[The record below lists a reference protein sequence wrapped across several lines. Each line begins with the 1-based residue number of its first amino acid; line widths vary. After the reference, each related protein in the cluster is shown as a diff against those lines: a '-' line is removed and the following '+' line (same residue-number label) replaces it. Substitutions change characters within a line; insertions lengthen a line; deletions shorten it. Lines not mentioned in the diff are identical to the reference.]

1 MRYCPQILEGLKSLK
16 AKSCDGQADFSFLQH
31 PNLQVEASSA
41 QVINLL
47 KDTSRLIGAVSK
59 ADRADCRG
67 EIPRIDTC
75 DIIAQGCNLTSCLP
89 DATLND
95 TYISYAMEKYR
106 AAFNV
111 DHDFMDCNKLGEP
124 TQVNE
129 LMQAMILTQI
139 RNNMELA
146 AIYGDADLP
155 TGDGQSDWNNLMGK
169 NDGWL
174 KQAFNCA
181 PSNQIINAAG
191 AGLSEDLFMAARK
204 AIPAKYRPNRS
215 NFKFIYGPG
224 VDDWWLQNR
233 VARPTDAGDNAMA
246 SGVAGNIFGQ
256 SGFEVPMWRENLAY
270 GGSGQQVTHI
280 LYTPL
285 DNLLYLNRR
294 KFEMHT
300 EYKAE
305 KDMHQ
310 TVAYWTQDA
319 IIQRPEEVV
328 VLANVDVCGST
339 PFSACQRV
347 PVGCDL
353 SATFSTGL

>member
-1 MRYCPQILEGLKSLK
+1 MRYCPQIMEGLKSLK
-16 AKSCDGQADFSFLQH
+16 AKSCDGQADFSYLQH
-31 PNLQVEASSA
+31 PNLQREASSA

-47 KDTSRLIGAVSK
+47 KDTSRLIGAVSN

-111 DHDFMDCNKLGEP
+111 EKDFMDCNKLGEP
-124 TQVNE
+124 EQVNE

-181 PSNQIINAAG
+181 PANQIIDAAG
-191 AGLSEDLFMAARK
+191 AGLSTDLFMSARK

-215 NFKFIYGPG
+215 NFKFIHGPG
-224 VDDWWLQNR
+224 VSDWWLQDR
-233 VARPTDAGDNAMA
+233 VERPTDAGDIAMA

-256 SGFEVPMWRENLAY
+256 SGFEVPMWRENLTYNA
-270 GGSGQQVTHI
+270 QNVTHI

-300 EYKAE
+300 EYKVE
-305 KDMHQ
+305 KDVFQ
-310 TVAYWTQDA
+310 SVAYWTQDA

-328 VLANVDVCGST
+328 VLANVDVCSGT
-339 PFSACQRV
+339 PYSGCVQV

-353 SATFSTGL
+353 GATFATGL

>member
-1 MRYCPQILEGLKSLK
+1 MEGLKSLK
-16 AKSCDGQADFSFLQH
+16 AKSCDDADFSFLQH
-31 PNLQVEASSA
+31 PNLQREASQA
-41 QVINLL
+41 QVVNLL
-47 KDTSRLIGAVSK
+47 KDTSALLSVVSNM
-59 ADRADCRG
+59 DRADCRG

-89 DATLND
+89 NATLND

-111 DHDFMDCNKLGEP
+111 EKDFMDCNKLGEE

-146 AIYGDADLP
+146 AIYGDKDLP

-181 PSNQIINAAG
+181 PANQIIDAAG
-191 AGLSEDLFMAARK
+191 AGLSEALFMAARK

-215 NFKFIYGPG
+215 NFKYIYGPS
-224 VDDWWLQNR
+224 VNDWWLQNR
-233 VARPTDAGDNAMA
+233 TARPTAAGDVAMA
-246 SGVAGNIFGQ
+246 TGQNTPIFGGT
-256 SGFEVPMWRENLAY
+256 GFEVPMWRENLAY
-270 GGSGQQVTHI
+270 GSGGSAQEVTHI
-280 LYTPL
+280 LYTPM
-285 DNLLYLNRR
+285 DNLLFLNRR
-294 KFEMHT
+294 KFELHT
-300 EYKAE
+300 EYKPE
-305 KDMHQ
+305 TDKFQ
-310 TVAYWTQDA
+310 SVAYWTQDA

-328 VLANVDVCGST
+328 VLANVDVCGGT
-339 PFSACQRV
+339 PYSGCVTV

-353 SATFSTGL
+353 GATFATGL